1 MFYVL
6 AGDNIQLAI
15 TRLVRDTDLGQC
27 RKRGQEYLTFTCLT
41 DALKETYLRFTLHR
55 SLQKT
60 KQPDGAN
67 DYVPPLIMLSNPRTV
82 CTRAK
87 LTDNLDIL
95 IMAKEKTYEWTFHK
109 YCASLCFVHTNLIS
123 VCTDEEFACASWT
136 MQSTVS
142 QQMDGFTNILGRWIR
157 HKLWTFAS
165 LGCSQDALWL
175 YR

>member
-1 MFYVL
+1 MAISLPLSAKANQGYLWPIMFYVL

-95 IMAKEKTYEWTFHK
+95 IMAKEKTYE
-109 YCASLCFVHTNLIS
+109 
-123 VCTDEEFACASWT
+123 
-136 MQSTVS
+136 
-142 QQMDGFTNILGRWIR
+142 
-157 HKLWTFAS
+157 
-165 LGCSQDALWL
+165 
-175 YR
+175 